1 MSGQMDF
8 KDYIVHQIEMML
20 VRGYG
25 HKIKFSKH
33 FTDILIKDKFMISF
47 VTDEMLEIVQIYDV
61 NEDMFKVIV
70 DYVDLFNKAI
80 NDYKSNHIDLK

>member
-1 MSGQMDF
+1 MSGQMDLN
-8 KDYIVHQIEMML
+8 DWIIHQIEVLL

-25 HKIKFSKH
+25 YKIKFSKH

-47 VTDEMLEIVQIYDV
+47 VTDDLIEFVNGYDV

-70 DYVDLFNKAI
+70 DYVDSFNEAI
-80 NDYKSNHIDLK
+80 KEHKKSKGE

>member
-1 MSGQMDF
+1 MSGQMDS
-8 KDYIVHQIEMML
+8 KDYIIHQIEALL

-25 HKIKFSKH
+25 YKIKFSKH

-47 VTDEMLEIVQIYDV
+47 VTDDLIEFVNEYDV

-70 DYVDLFNKAI
+70 DYVDSFNEAI
-80 NDYKSNHIDLK
+80 KEHKKSKGE